1 MIALAAAPLLVGL
14 LLWGFADRLAQA
26 LRPSLAVPLLTTLA
40 LTVALCTGLILSAA
54 AAVVC
59 AQLGPLARL
68 GQWSAPALR
77 ARSALPDPLGVLALI
92 VVVACLAAALR
103 RALHSVGMLVSAG
116 RAARLMQPVAG
127 DLVVIEDEIPIAY
140 SVAGL
145 PGRIVVSTSMLGAL
159 SPAERRVLIAHEA
172 AHLRHRHH
180 LYLHLSHLAA
190 AANPLL
196 RTSAEAVARAVERW
210 ADDHAA
216 AEVGDRTLAA
226 HALARAALARAGQ
239 PRPAHPAL
247 SAADGQV
254 VERVERLLAP
264 PPAQSR
270 TPVVLVLVAACIS
283 WAAAASIAL
292 WANGAVQFAE
302 AVYPR

>member
-1 MIALAAAPLLVGL
+1 VIALAAVPVLVGL
-14 LLWGFADRLAQA
+14 LLCAFADPLARA

-54 AAVVC
+54 AVVVC
-59 AQLGPLARL
+59 AQLAPFARL

-77 ARSALPDPLGVLALI
+77 SRSGLPEPLGILALI

-103 RALHSVGMLVSAG
+103 RALHSATTLISAG
-116 RAARLMQPVAG
+116 RAARLMHPLTG
-127 DLVVIEDEIPIAY
+127 ELVVVDDDVPTAY

-159 SPAERRVLIAHEA
+159 TPAERRVLIAHET

-180 LYLHLSHLAA
+180 VYVHLSRLAA

-196 RTSAEAVARAVERW
+196 RTSVRAVERAVERW
-210 ADDHAA
+210 ADDAAA
-216 AEVGDRTLAA
+216 AEVGDRTLTA
-226 HALARAALARAGQ
+226 HALARAALARSGQ

-254 VERVERLLAP
+254 VARVERLLAP
-264 PPAQSR
+264 ARLQARSPILLIIIAGS
-270 TPVVLVLVAACIS
+270 LS
-283 WAAAASIAL
+283 WAGAAAIAL
-292 WANGAVQFAE
+292 WANNAVQFAE
-302 AVYPR
+302 TVYAR